1 MTPARRTKSNGA
13 IAPKQATIRAI
24 CVDDHAV
31 LVEGLKAHFAIDG
44 RIEVVSRLPS
54 AAKLLEET
62 RRHGPDVVL
71 LDIEMPGPD
80 VFEVA
85 ATLTRSQPG
94 VRVIFLSAHIR
105 HGYISASFAA
115 GASAYFAKSDEL
127 EDIVQG
133 IKDVVERASATFVLG
148 PKVRELCKPASVWR
162 RGPQAPSAGARSGDT
177 VPASPE
183 TRLSG
188 LTVREAEIL
197 RLIGKGLSRVE
208 IAEQL
213 TRSVKTI
220 DGHQDRIMKKLGAS
234 SRAELI
240 RFAIREGLAEV

>member
-1 MTPARRTKSNGA
+1 MTSARRTKSDDQR
-13 IAPKQATIRAI
+13 APKQASIRAI

-44 RIEVVSRLPS
+44 QIEVVSQLSS
-54 AAKLLEET
+54 AARLLDEA
-62 RRHGPDVVL
+62 RRHRPDVVL

-80 VFEVA
+80 AFEA
-85 ATLTRSQPG
+85 ASALTKSQPG
-94 VRVIFLSAHIR
+94 VRVVFLSAHIR
-105 HGYISASFAA
+105 QGYISASYAA
-115 GASAYFAKSDEL
+115 GASGYFAKSDEL
-127 EDIVQG
+127 EDIVRG
-133 IKDVVERASATFVLG
+133 IKEVVGRGAATFVLG
-148 PKVRELCKPASVWR
+148 PKVRELCKPIAVWR
-162 RGPQAPSAGARSGDT
+162 GGASARGAAKTDTSGSAPA
-177 VPASPE
+177 PE

-213 TRSVKTI
+213 SRSVKTI
-220 DGHQDRIMKKLGAS
+220 DGHQDRIMKKLGVG
-234 SRAELI
+234 SRTELI